1 MIDRELR
8 ALAGEFGAA
17 LRAAGWLCG
26 TAESCTGG
34 LLAGAVTS
42 CPGSSQWFD
51 RGFVTYSNAAKIEQ
65 LRVASATLER
75 HGAVSEET
83 AMEMAAGV
91 LAVAPRVRLALSTTG
106 IAGPGGAVPGKPVG
120 MVCFGVAR
128 RAGPGIVTRAVT
140 QVFEG
145 DREAVRLAAVHH
157 ALRLG
162 LEDLRKPGV

>member
-1 MIDRELR
+1 MIVREIR
-8 ALAGEFGAA
+8 ALAGELGSA
-17 LRAAGWLCG
+17 LRVVGSLCA

-34 LLAGAVTS
+34 LLAGAITS
-42 CPGSSQWFD
+42 CPGSSQWFE
-51 RGFVTYSNAAKIEQ
+51 RGFVTYSNAAKIAE
-65 LRVASATLER
+65 LGVSAGTLER

-91 LAVAPRVRLALSTTG
+91 LAVVPQARLALSTTG

-128 RAGPGIVTRAVT
+128 RAGSGIVTRAVT

-145 DREAVRLAAVHH
+145 DREAVRLAAVRQ
-157 ALRLG
+157 ALQMA
-162 LEDLRKPGV
+162 LEDLRKARG

>member
-1 MIDRELR
+1 MIVRDIR
-8 ALAGEFGAA
+8 ALAGELGSV
-17 LRAAGWLCG
+17 LRVAGSLCV

-34 LLAGAVTS
+34 LLAGAITS
-42 CPGSSQWFD
+42 CPGSSQWFE
-51 RGFVTYSNAAKIEQ
+51 RGFVTYSNAAKIAE
-65 LRVASATLER
+65 LGVSAGTLER

-91 LAVAPRVRLALSTTG
+91 LAVVPQARLALSTTG

-128 RAGPGIVTRAVT
+128 RAGSGIVTRAVT

-145 DREAVRLAAVHH
+145 DREAVRLAAVRQ
-157 ALRLG
+157 ALQMS
-162 LEDLRKPGV
+162 LEDLRKARG

>member
-17 LRAAGWLCG
+17 LRVVGWLCA

-34 LLAGAVTS
+34 LLAGAITS
-42 CPGSSQWFD
+42 CPGSSQWFE
-51 RGFVTYSNAAKIEQ
+51 RGFVTYSNAAKMEH
-65 LRVASATLER
+65 LRVATATLER
-75 HGAVSEET
+75 HGAVSEEV
-83 AMEMAAGV
+83 AMEMSAGV
-91 LAVAPRVRLALSTTG
+91 LAAVPQVRLVLSTTG

-128 RAGPGIVTRAVT
+128 RAGSGIVTRALT

-145 DREAVRLAAVHH
+145 DREAVRLAAVRH
-157 ALRLG
+157 ALMLG
-162 LEDLRKPGV
+162 LEDLKKHRA

>member
-8 ALAGEFGAA
+8 ALAGEFGSA
-17 LRAAGWLCG
+17 LRVAGWMCA

-34 LLAGAVTS
+34 LLAGAITS
-42 CPGSSQWFD
+42 CPGSSQWFE
-51 RGFVTYSNAAKIEQ
+51 RGFVTYSNAAKIAH
-65 LRVASATLER
+65 LHVSADTLER
-75 HGAVSEET
+75 YGAVSEET
-83 AMEMAAGV
+83 AMEMSAGV
-91 LAVAPRVRLALSTTG
+91 LGAVPLAKLALSTTG
-106 IAGPGGAVPGKPVG
+106 IAGPGGATPGKPVG

-128 RAGPGIVTRAVT
+128 RAGSGIVTRAIT

-162 LEDLRKPGV
+162 LEDIRKARA